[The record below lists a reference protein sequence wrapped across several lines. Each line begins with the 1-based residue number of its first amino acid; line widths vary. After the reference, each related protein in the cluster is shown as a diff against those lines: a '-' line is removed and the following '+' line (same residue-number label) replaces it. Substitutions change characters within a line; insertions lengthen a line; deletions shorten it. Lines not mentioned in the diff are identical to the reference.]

1 MKPKKILF
9 RADGNE
15 EIGYGHVIR
24 SLALA
29 DMLKEDFECIF
40 VTRFLNDFLEN
51 EINKICSSYILLSNN
66 GSKHLTEFKN
76 MLNGNEIVVLDNYF
90 FSTDY
95 QKEIRSKKAILV
107 CIDDLGDK
115 HFVSDLIINHIDIS
129 PYKAYSME
137 SYTKLILGIEN
148 ALLRKEFFK
157 VKQSS
162 IDKENSLLLAF
173 GGADFN
179 NLTYKYLA
187 ILVRSKL
194 NVTINVIINKK
205 NGKFKEILQEAGNN
219 SNVNVYC
226 GLSANEVRSLMLR
239 SITAILPSSTMCIE
253 ALTSGIN
260 IISGYYMNNQKYAYY
275 YFLNSGFITGMGDLN
290 NVQEEF
296 LIKQVEMNLNK
307 INKNNKIID
316 RINSSKVNYIKIF
329 KSLSNVN

>member
-1 MKPKKILF
+1 MLKKILF

-95 QKEIRSKKAILV
+95 QKQIRSKKAILV

-129 PYKAYSME
+129 RYKAYSME

-148 ALLRKEFFK
+148 ALLRKEFLE

-162 IDKENSLLLAF
+162 IDKENNILLAF

-179 NLTYKYLA
+179 NLTYKYLTV
-187 ILVRSKL
+187 LVRSKL

-205 NGKFKEILQEAGNN
+205 NEKFKEILQEAGNN
-219 SNVNVYC
+219 SNVNVYY

-239 SITAILPSSTMCIE
+239 SKTAILPSSTMCIE

-260 IISGYYMNNQKYAYY
+260 IISGYYINNQKYAYF
-275 YFLNSGFITGMGDLN
+275 YFMNSGFITGMGDLN
-290 NVQEEF
+290 NVQEEL
-296 LIKQVEMNLNK
+296 LIKQVEMNLKK

-316 RINSSKVNYIKIF
+316 RINLSKVNYIKIF